1 MVCDGGIDG
10 DRRSSCLW
18 APMKCCKACDYWDEE
33 RHKREMAEWVNIM
46 KNQPRKPLYDFGW
59 NLVHVPE
66 PHDEERINR

>member
-1 MVCDGGIDG
+1 
-10 DRRSSCLW
+10 
-18 APMKCCKACDYWDEE
+18 MKCCKACDYWDEE